1 MTDQH
6 GRKARG
12 IGEYLHVIADR
23 GNAVDNLRR
32 EVAVTAEMLVA
43 FIGMTVLSYEQG
55 SELLRYRF
63 NIPYGQTAADGSSVG
78 MGNRTVLQDL
88 YMDRDEQIIVPS
100 DFVCMQYSA
109 DRRMAVLGVCF
120 VDSRSR

>member
-32 EVAVTAEMLVA
+32 EVAVTAKMLVA
-43 FIGMTVLSYEQG
+43 FIGMTVLLYEQVG
-55 SELLRYRF
+55 KILRYGF
-63 NIPYGQTAADGSSVG
+63 NITNSQTAA
-78 MGNRTVLQDL
+78 L
-88 YMDRDEQIIVPS
+88 
-100 DFVCMQYSA
+100 
-109 DRRMAVLGVCF
+109 
-120 VDSRSR
+120 